1 MDRRPRSR
9 SDHIA
14 DGPLLTRAFLLLGA
28 AQSIAVM
35 AVFFGWYWANGYWG
49 QFLDLPDEG
58 AIYHQA
64 VSMALATVVFTQIG
78 NLFAQRAD
86 SAPLR
91 QVGWFTNRLVWVGIA
106 SELAIVALIVYVPF
120 LQRIFDTGSIP
131 LHAWLWLIP
140 LISVI
145 PLADGIR
152 KAVARRHRQ
161 TEGEEVAA

>member
-1 MDRRPRSR
+1 MDRQPRSR

-14 DGPLLTRAFLLLGA
+14 DRPLLTRAFLLLGA
-28 AQSIAVM
+28 VQSAAVM
-35 AVFFGWYWANGYWG
+35 AVFFGWYWTHGYWG

-64 VSMALATVVFTQIG
+64 VSMALATVIFTQIG

-86 SAPLR
+86 SSSFR
-91 QVGWFTNRLVWVGIA
+91 RVGWFTNRLVWAGIA
-106 SELAIVALIVYVPF
+106 SELAIIALIVYVPF

-131 LHAWLWLIP
+131 LSAWLWIVPLIP
-140 LISVI
+140 LI

-152 KAVARRHRQ
+152 KAVGRRIRPI
-161 TEGEEVAA
+161 EREVVAV